1 MKTTTSATPNQN
13 PEQRARDVIDSQ
25 LEAAGW
31 AVQSKNQI
39 DLSASRGIAVREY
52 DTDTGPMD
60 YLLIVDDEPCGV
72 IEAKKETEGQHLSS
86 VAEQSRDYSVASLK
100 TYGHKDIRFIYES
113 TGTVM
118 KFRDMHD
125 PKPRQRDLFAFQKP
139 ETLAEIMAKGNTL
152 RKGLQQFPPL
162 DPTGLRACQVNAIT
176 NLEKSLG
183 EARPRALIQM
193 ATGSGK
199 TFTAITSIYRMLKY
213 AGVRRVLMLVDTR
226 NLGEQAESEFIN
238 YQPTGEQHK
247 FTELYPVQRLQ
258 SHVINDSSRVC
269 ICTIQRMYSI
279 LKGEDLDDETED
291 AQGGDWH
298 PKTPAEVEYNAAV
311 PPEMFDVV
319 IIDECHRSIYNLWQ
333 QVLDYFDAFLVG
345 LTATPDARTYAFFQQ
360 NVVSEYTH
368 EQAVVDGVNVPAEV
382 YSIETNIT
390 RNGAKL
396 EQQLVQKRD
405 KLTRQKRWEQM
416 DEETTYT
423 GKDLDRSVVN
433 ESQIRTVLTEFKKQ
447 LPITL
452 FPGRREV
459 PKTLIFAKD
468 DSHADD
474 IIRIVGE
481 VFAEDSQFCKK
492 ITYHSKEDP
501 KSVLA
506 QFRNEYN
513 PRIAVTVD
521 MIATGT
527 DVRPLECLL
536 FMRDVRSKN
545 YFEQMKG
552 RGTRTYGE
560 EDLKKVTPSAT
571 GRKTHFVIVDA
582 VGVCKSV
589 KTSIRPFE
597 GKPSVPL
604 KDLLQGATLKQLDEE
619 SASSLAGR
627 LIRLNNELSESEKT
641 RVEVLTKGV
650 PLNQIAGGLLQAIDP
665 DKVNEKTEE
674 IKASHPELAPAD
686 AENKAR
692 KELMKT
698 ACAPFN
704 GALANCI
711 LDIRREHDQILDNEN
726 IDSVVLSKWNQDVAI
741 DANKTLDTFKAFL
754 EKHRADIVALQ
765 IYYDQPYRRRELT
778 LSIVKDLVQRLENDE
793 SHLTVGKVW
802 NACYQLG
809 KTKNA
814 TIDSKESA
822 LIALVRYVLAIDKKL
837 VPLADTVKQNF
848 QKWTMTYNSHHTGA
862 MLTPDQMEI
871 LHMVRD
877 HIATSFHIAPDDFE
891 FTPFNERGGYHRFRE
906 LFGAEAQSILDE
918 LNEVLAA

>member
-1 MKTTTSATPNQN
+1 MSAKLNQN
-13 PEQRARDVIDSQ
+13 PEQLARDEIDAK

-31 AVQSKNQI
+31 SVQSKNEI
-39 DLSASRGIAVREY
+39 NLSASRGIAVREF

-60 YLLIVDDEPCGV
+60 YLLIVDGEPCGV
-72 IEAKKETEGQHLSS
+72 IEAKKDTEGQHLLN
-86 VAEQSRDYSVASLK
+86 VAEQTRDYSVASLK
-100 TYGHKDIRFIYES
+100 SFGQQDIRFIYES
-113 TGTVM
+113 TGKITV
-118 KFRDMHD
+118 FRDMHD
-125 PKPRQRDLFAFQKP
+125 PKPRQRELFSFQKP
-139 ETLAEIMAKGNTL
+139 GTLAEIMKRNDTL
-152 RKGLQQFPPL
+152 RQAFRQFPPL
-162 DPTGLRACQVNAIT
+162 DPAGLRACQIRAIS

-213 AGVRRVLMLVDTR
+213 ANARRILMLVDTR
-226 NLGEQAESEFIN
+226 NLGEQAETEFVN
-238 YQPTGEQHK
+238 YQPLGEQHK

-258 SHVINDSSRVC
+258 SHVINESSRVC

-279 LKGEDLDDETED
+279 LKGEELDDETED
-291 AQGGDWH
+291 AQGGDWR
-298 PKTPAEVEYNAAV
+298 PKTSAEVEYNAAV

-345 LTATPDARTYAFFQQ
+345 LTATPDNRTYLFFQQ

-382 YSIETNIT
+382 YTIETDIT
-390 RNGAKL
+390 TNGAKL
-396 EQQLVQKRD
+396 APLPVQMRD
-405 KLTRQKRWEQM
+405 KLTRQKRWKQL
-416 DEETTYT
+416 DEDITYT
-423 GKDLDRSVVN
+423 GKELDRSVVS

-447 LPITL
+447 LPLAL
-452 FPGRREV
+452 FPGRKEV

-481 VFAEDSQFCKK
+481 VFAEDAQFCKK
-492 ITYHSKEDP
+492 ITYRSTEDP

-527 DVRPLECLL
+527 DVRPLECLI

-589 KTSIRPFE
+589 KTSIRPLE

-604 KDLLQGATLKQLDEE
+604 KDLLQGATLRQLDEE

-627 LIRLNNELSESEKT
+627 LIRLNSELTDAEKAK
-641 RVEVLTKGV
+641 VASLTNDV
-650 PLNQIAGGLLQAIDP
+650 PLNQIAGELLQAIDP
-665 DKVNEKTEE
+665 DNVEEKTAEVT
-674 IKASHPELAPAD
+674 AAHPELTPED
-686 AENKAR
+686 AEKKAR
-692 KELMKT
+692 KELMKE
-698 ACAPFN
+698 ACALFN

-711 LDIRREHDQILDNEN
+711 LDLRRDHDQILDDQNVDTVTASGWN
-726 IDSVVLSKWNQDVAI
+726 RDVTLQAQSTFDS
-741 DANKTLDTFKAFL
+741 FKKYV
-754 EKHRADIVALQ
+754 ESHRADIVALQ

-778 LSIVKDLVQRLENDE
+778 LSIVKDLVQKLEADA
-793 SHLTVGKVW
+793 SGLTVGKVW

-809 KTKNA
+809 KTKVA
-814 TIDSKESA
+814 TIESKETA
-822 LIALVRYVLAIDKKL
+822 LIALVRHVIGIDKRL
-837 VPLADTVKQNF
+837 APLSDTVKRNF
-848 QKWTMTYNSHHTGA
+848 QTWAMAYNSRHTGA

-891 FTPFNERGGYHRFRE
+891 FTPFDARGGYHRFQV
-906 LFGAEAQSILDE
+906 LFGKESQSILDE
-918 LNEVLAA
+918 LNEALAA

>member
-1 MKTTTSATPNQN
+1 MPVKTPNQT
-13 PEQRARDVIDSQ
+13 PEQRARDEIDAK

-31 AVQSKNQI
+31 AVQSI
-39 DLSASRGIAVREY
+39 SELDLSASRGVAVREFP
-52 DTDTGPMD
+52 TDTGPMD
-60 YLLIVDDEPCGV
+60 YLLTVDGEPCGV
-72 IEAKKETEGQHLSS
+72 IEAKKETEGQHLAI
-86 VAEQSRDYSVASLK
+86 VAEQTRDYSVASLK
-100 TYGHKDIRFIYES
+100 TFGQRDIRFIYES
-113 TGTVM
+113 TGKVTL
-118 KFRDMHD
+118 FRDMHD
-125 PKPRQRDLFAFQKP
+125 PKPRQRELFSFQKP
-139 ETLAEIMAKGNTL
+139 ETLAEVMDWGSTL
-152 RKGLQQFPPL
+152 RKAFQQFPPL
-162 DPTGLRACQVNAIT
+162 DPTGLRACQVKAIS

-213 AGVRRVLMLVDTR
+213 AKVRRILMLVDTR
-226 NLGEQAESEFIN
+226 NLGEQAETEFIN
-238 YQPTGEQHK
+238 YQPVGEQHK

-291 AQGGDWH
+291 AQGGDWR

-333 QVLDYFDAFLVG
+333 QVLNYFDAFLVG
-345 LTATPDARTYAFFQQ
+345 LTATPDSRTYAFFEQ

-382 YSIETNIT
+382 YTIETDIT
-390 RNGAKL
+390 TNGAKL
-396 EQQLVQKRD
+396 QPQFVQRRD
-405 KLTRQKRWEQM
+405 KLTRQKRWAQL

-423 GKDLDRSVVN
+423 GKELDRSVVN
-433 ESQIRTVLTEFKKQ
+433 ESQIRTVLAEFKKQ
-447 LPITL
+447 LPTL

-481 VFAEDSQFCKK
+481 VFAEDYQFCKK
-492 ITYHSKEDP
+492 VTYRSEEDP

-527 DVRPLECLL
+527 DVKPLECLI

-571 GRKTHFVIVDA
+571 GKKTHFVIVDA

-589 KTSIRPFE
+589 KTNIRPLE
-597 GKPSVPL
+597 GKPNVPL
-604 KDLLQGATLKQLDEE
+604 KDLLQGATLRQLDEE

-627 LIRLNNELSESEKT
+627 LIRLNNELTEAEKSKIES
-641 RVEVLTKGV
+641 LTDNV

-665 DKVNEKTEE
+665 DNVEEKTAE
-674 IKASHPELAPAD
+674 ITASHPELTPED
-686 AENKAR
+686 AEKKAR
-692 KELMKT
+692 KDLMKG
-698 ACAPFN
+698 ACALFN

-711 LDIRREHDQILDNEN
+711 LEIRRDHDQILDNQN
-726 IDSVVLSKWNQDVAI
+726 VDTVTASGWNRDVTIHAQSTFDS
-741 DANKTLDTFKAFL
+741 FKGYL

-778 LSIVKDLVQRLENDE
+778 LSIVKDLVQKLEADA
-793 SHLTVGKVW
+793 SGLTVGKVW

-809 KTKNA
+809 KTKVA

-822 LIALVRYVLAIDKKL
+822 LIALVRYVIGIDKQL
-837 VPLADTVKQNF
+837 VPLSDTVKRNF
-848 QKWTMTYNSHHTGA
+848 QAWTMAYNSRHTDA

-871 LHMVRD
+871 LRMVRD
-877 HIATSFHIAPDDFE
+877 HIATSFHITKDDFE
-891 FTPFNERGGYHRFRE
+891 FTPFNEKGGFYRFRQ
-906 LFGAEAQSILDE
+906 LFGNEAQSILGQ
-918 LNEVLAA
+918 LNEALAA

>member
-1 MKTTTSATPNQN
+1 MTNYGAITPNQN
-13 PEQRARDVIDSQ
+13 PEQRARDVIDAQ
-25 LEAAGW
+25 LKAAGW
-31 AVQSKNQI
+31 AVQSKNEI
-39 DLSASRGIAVREY
+39 DLSASRGVAVREF

-72 IEAKKETEGQHLSS
+72 IEAKKVTEGQHLSS
-86 VAEQSRDYSVASLK
+86 VAEQSRDYSVASLN
-100 TYGHKDIRFIYES
+100 TFGQKDIRFIYES
-113 TGTVM
+113 TGAVT

-125 PKPRQRDLFAFQKP
+125 PKPRQRDLFTFQKP
-139 ETLAEIMAKGNTL
+139 ETLAEIMSKSNTL
-152 RKGLQQFPPL
+152 RKSFQQFPTL
-162 DPTGLRACQVNAIT
+162 DPTGLRACQVNAIV

-213 AGVRRVLMLVDTR
+213 ACVRRVLLLVDTR

-238 YQPTGEQHK
+238 YQPVGEQHK

-279 LKGEDLDDETED
+279 LKGEELDDETED
-291 AQGGDWH
+291 AQGGDWR
-298 PKTPAEVEYNAAV
+298 PRTPAEVEYNPVV

-382 YSIETNIT
+382 YTIETNIT

-396 EQQLVQKRD
+396 EQQFVQKRD
-405 KLTRQKRWEQM
+405 KLTRQKRWEQL
-416 DEETTYT
+416 DEPVNYT
-423 GKDLDRSVVN
+423 GKELDRSVVN

-447 LPITL
+447 LPLSL

-481 VFAEDSQFCKK
+481 VFAEDAQFCKK

-560 EDLKKVTPSAT
+560 EDLKKVTPSAV

-589 KTSIRPFE
+589 KTSIRPLE

-627 LIRLNNELSESEKT
+627 LIRLNYELTDAERTRIES
-641 RVEVLTKGV
+641 LTHSV
-650 PLNQIAGGLLQAIDP
+650 PLNQIAGALLQAIDP
-665 DKVNEKTEE
+665 DKVNEKTEV
-674 IKASHPELAPAD
+674 IKASYPELTPED
-686 AENKAR
+686 AEKKAR
-692 KELMKT
+692 KELMKV

-704 GALANCI
+704 GALSNCI
-711 LDIRREHDQILDNEN
+711 QEIRRVHDQILDPVN
-726 IDSVVLSKWNQDVAI
+726 IDSVTSSGWNRDVTI
-741 DANKTLDTFKAFL
+741 DAQKTFDSFKAFL
-754 EKHRADIVALQ
+754 EKHRTDIVALQ

-778 LSIVKDLVQRLENDE
+778 LSIVKDLVQRLESDE

-802 NACYQLG
+802 NACYQLK
-809 KTKNA
+809 KTKND

-822 LIALVRYVLAIDKKL
+822 LIALVRYVIGIDKKL
-837 VPLADTVKQNF
+837 VPLSDTVKRNF
-848 QKWTMTYNSHHTGA
+848 QTWAMAYNSRHTGA
-862 MLTPDQMEI
+862 MLTPDQMEL

-877 HIATSFHIAPDDFE
+877 HIATSFHIAPEDFE
-891 FTPFNERGGYHRFRE
+891 FTPFNEKGGFYRFSE
-906 LFGAEAQSILDE
+906 LFGGEARPILDE
-918 LNEVLAA
+918 LNEALAA

>member
-1 MKTTTSATPNQN
+1 MTATPNQN
-13 PEQRARDVIDSQ
+13 PEQRARDKIDAQ
-25 LEAAGW
+25 LKAAGW
-31 AVQSKNQI
+31 AVQSKDGI
-39 DLSASRGIAVREY
+39 DLSESRGVAVREY

-60 YLLIVDDEPCGV
+60 YLLLVDGEPCGV

-86 VAEQSRDYSVASLK
+86 VAEQSHDYSVASLK
-100 TYGHKDIRFIYES
+100 IFGHKDLRFIYES
-113 TGTVM
+113 TGTLT
-118 KFRDMHD
+118 KFRDSHD
-125 PKPRQRDLFAFQKP
+125 PKPRQRELFSFQKP
-139 ETLAEIMAKGNTL
+139 ETLAEIMDRGTTL
-152 RKGLQQFPPL
+152 RKALQQFPPL
-162 DPTGLRACQVNAIT
+162 DPTGLRACQVNAIS

-213 AGVRRVLMLVDTR
+213 AKVRRILMLVDTR
-226 NLGEQAESEFIN
+226 NLGEQAETEFIN
-238 YQPTGEQHK
+238 YQPVGEQHK
-247 FTELYPVQRLQ
+247 FTELYPIQRLQ
-258 SHVINDSSRVC
+258 THVINDSSRVC

-291 AQGGDWH
+291 AQGGEWR

-345 LTATPDARTYAFFQQ
+345 LTATPDNRTYLFFQQ

-382 YSIETNIT
+382 FTIETDIT
-390 RNGAKL
+390 TNGAKL
-396 EQQLVQKRD
+396 APLPVQKRD
-405 KLTRQKRWEQM
+405 KLTRQKRWAQL
-416 DEETTYT
+416 DEDMTYT
-423 GKDLDRSVVN
+423 AKDLDRSVVS
-433 ESQIRTVLTEFKKQ
+433 ESQIRTVLAEFRKQ
-447 LPITL
+447 LPLAL
-452 FPGRREV
+452 FPGRKEV

-481 VFAEDSQFCKK
+481 VFAEDAQFCKK
-492 ITYHSKEDP
+492 ITYRSTEDP

-521 MIATGT
+521 MVATGT
-527 DVRPLECLL
+527 DIRPLECLI

-552 RGTRTYGE
+552 RGTRTYSE

-571 GRKTHFVIVDA
+571 SRKTHFVIVDA

-597 GKPSVPL
+597 GTPSIPL
-604 KDLLQGATLKQLDEE
+604 KDLLQGAMLRQLDEE

-627 LIRLNNELSESEKT
+627 LIRLNNELTDAEKAK
-641 RVEVLTKGV
+641 VASLTNDV

-665 DKVNEKTEE
+665 DNVEEKTAE
-674 IKASHPELAPAD
+674 ITASHPELTPEA
-686 AENKAR
+686 AEKKAR
-692 KELMKT
+692 KELMKG
-698 ACAPFN
+698 ACLLFN
-704 GALANCI
+704 GALTNCI
-711 LDIRREHDQILDNEN
+711 LEIRRDHDQILDDQNVDTVTASGWN
-726 IDSVVLSKWNQDVAI
+726 RDVTTQAQSTFDS
-741 DANKTLDTFKAFL
+741 FKEYL

-778 LSIVKDLVQRLENDE
+778 LSIVKDLVQKLESDA
-793 SHLTVGKVW
+793 SGLTVGKVW

-809 KTKNA
+809 KA
-814 TIDSKESA
+814 RVETIDSKETA
-822 LIALVRYVLAIDKKL
+822 LIALVRYVIGIDKQL
-837 VPLADTVKQNF
+837 VPLSDTVRRNF
-848 QKWTMTYNSHHTGA
+848 QAWAMAYNSHHIDA
-862 MLTPDQMEI
+862 VLTPDQMEI

-877 HIATSFHIAPDDFE
+877 HLATSFHIAPDDFE
-891 FTPFNERGGYHRFRE
+891 FTPFNEKGGFYRFRQ
-906 LFGAEAQSILDE
+906 LFGNEAQSILDQ
-918 LNEVLAA
+918 LNEALAA

>member
-1 MKTTTSATPNQN
+1 MSAMPNQN
-13 PEQRARDVIDSQ
+13 PEQRARDVIDAK

-31 AVQSKNQI
+31 SVQSKNEI
-39 DLSASRGIAVREY
+39 NLSASRGIAVREF

-60 YLLIVDDEPCGV
+60 YLLIVDGEPCGV
-72 IEAKKETEGQHLSS
+72 IEAKKETEGHHLSR

-113 TGTVM
+113 TGTVT

-125 PKPRQRDLFAFQKP
+125 PKPRQRELFAFQKP
-139 ETLAEIMAKGNTL
+139 ETLAEIMDRGNTL
-152 RKGLQQFPPL
+152 RKAFQHFPPL
-162 DPTGLRACQVNAIT
+162 DSTGLRACQVNAIS

-183 EARPRALIQM
+183 DARPRALIQM

-213 AGVRRVLMLVDTR
+213 AKVRRILMLVDTR
-226 NLGEQAESEFIN
+226 NLGEQAETEFIN
-238 YQPTGEQHK
+238 YQPVGEQHK

-291 AQGGDWH
+291 AQGGEWR
-298 PKTPAEVEYNAAV
+298 PKTPAEVEYNAVV
-311 PPEMFDVV
+311 PPEMFDVI

-345 LTATPDARTYAFFQQ
+345 LTATPDSRTYAFFQQ

-368 EQAVVDGVNVPAEV
+368 EQAVVDGVNVPAEI
-382 YSIETNIT
+382 YTIETDIT
-390 RNGAKL
+390 TNGAKL
-396 EQQLVQKRD
+396 QPQFVQRRD
-405 KLTRQKRWEQM
+405 KLTRKKRWAQL
-416 DEETTYT
+416 DEDTTYT

-433 ESQIRTVLTEFKKQ
+433 ESQIRTVLAEFKKQ
-447 LPITL
+447 LPTL

-474 IIRIVGE
+474 IIRIVEE
-481 VFAEDSQFCKK
+481 VFAEDYQFCKK
-492 ITYHSKEDP
+492 VTYRSEEDP
-501 KSVLA
+501 KSILA

-527 DVRPLECLL
+527 DVKPLECLI

-560 EDLKKVTPSAT
+560 EDLKKVTPSAI
-571 GRKTHFVIVDA
+571 GKKTHFVIVDA

-589 KTSIRPFE
+589 KTSIRPLE

-604 KDLLQGATLKQLDEE
+604 KDLLQGATLRQLDED

-627 LIRLNNELSESEKT
+627 LIRLNNELTDDEKAKIES
-641 RVEVLTKGV
+641 LTDNV

-665 DKVNEKTEE
+665 DNVEEKTAE
-674 IKASHPELAPAD
+674 ITASHPELTPED
-686 AENKAR
+686 AEKKAR
-692 KELMKT
+692 KDLMKE
-698 ACAPFN
+698 ACALFN

-711 LDIRREHDQILDNEN
+711 LEIRRDHDQILDDQNVDTVTASGWN
-726 IDSVVLSKWNQDVAI
+726 HDVTIQAQSTFDS
-741 DANKTLDTFKAFL
+741 FKEYL
-754 EKHRADIVALQ
+754 EKHRTDIVALQ

-778 LSIVKDLVQRLENDE
+778 LSIVKDLVQKLEANA
-793 SHLTVGKVW
+793 SGLTVGKVW

-809 KTKNA
+809 KTKVA
-814 TIDSKESA
+814 RFDSKETA
-822 LIALVRYVLAIDKKL
+822 LIALVRYVLGIDKRL
-837 VPLADTVKQNF
+837 VPLSDTVRRNF
-848 QKWTMTYNSHHTGA
+848 QTWTMAYNSRHTDA

-871 LHMVRD
+871 LRMVRD
-877 HIATSFHIAPDDFE
+877 HIAMSFHISQDDFE
-891 FTPFNERGGYHRFRE
+891 FTPFNEKGGFYRFRQ
-906 LFGAEAQSILDE
+906 LFGNEALSILDQ
-918 LNEVLAA
+918 LNEALAA